1 MATRISQ
8 QGREVQMKIF
18 WDELTNSR
26 LPQNITK
33 ILHLH
38 CSNYR
43 SGFASRILRRL
54 RTSIRPRRRL
64 QDPLK
69 PMSQKRIPLASII
82 ASVILLIDTFSLS
95 LSSLVID
102 ISDATIVLS
111 DGAVILLRRFWRG
124 TDLITTGRCTRTSN
138 A

>member
-1 MATRISQ
+1 
-8 QGREVQMKIF
+8 
-18 WDELTNSR
+18 
-26 LPQNITK
+26 
-33 ILHLH
+33 
-38 CSNYR
+38 
-43 SGFASRILRRL
+43 
-54 RTSIRPRRRL
+54 
-64 QDPLK
+64 
-69 PMSQKRIPLASII
+69 MSQKRIPLASII